1 MYGKI
6 TAMTSLCFA
15 HRALIRPLLLVM
27 CLFAVGC
34 GRTDSTMYMKPQLD
48 FSGKM
53 PLLFEARGVKVVS
66 TYKSPMR
73 APNIE
78 HLMPLSPEKAIRGWV
93 EDRIRTVGGG
103 KHRLRVEIR
112 SAAVTEVALPK
123 SQSFL
128 SIFSSGEKVRL
139 DARVNV
145 ALQVIN
151 KKGAVRGEATV
162 SSWGSQTVDKGASL
176 SERRVVWFELVRDLM
191 RDVDL
196 KLERSAKDHLS
207 AFMK

>member
-1 MYGKI
+1 MGG
-6 TAMTSLCFA
+6 
-15 HRALIRPLLLVM
+15 RPYTH
-27 CLFAVGC
+27 CW
-34 GRTDSTMYMKPQLD
+34 R
-48 FSGKM
+48 
-53 PLLFEARGVKVVS
+53 
-66 TYKSPMR
+66 
-73 APNIE
+73 
-78 HLMPLSPEKAIRGWV
+78 
-93 EDRIRTVGGG
+93 G
-103 KHRLRVEIR
+103 KHRLRIEIR

-128 SIFSSGEKVRL
+128 SIFNPGERVRL

-151 KKGAVRGEATV
+151 KKGVVRGEATV
-162 SSWGSQTVDKGASL
+162 SSWGSQTVNKGASL

>member
-1 MYGKI
+1 
-6 TAMTSLCFA
+6 MTSFCSA
-15 HRALIRPLLLVM
+15 QRALIRPLFLVVCLLVT
-27 CLFAVGC
+27 GC
-34 GRTDSTMYMKPQLD
+34 ARTDSTLYMKPQLD

-53 PLLFEARGVKVVS
+53 PLLFEARGSKVVS

-78 HLMPLSPEKAIRGWV
+78 HLMPLSPEKAVRGWV

-103 KHRLRVEIR
+103 KHRVRVEIR
-112 SAAVTEVALPK
+112 SAAVTEVSLPK
-123 SQSFL
+123 SESLL
-128 SIFSSGEKVRL
+128 SIFSPGEKVRL

-145 ALQVIN
+145 ALQIIN
-151 KKGAVRGEATV
+151 KSGAVQGEATV
-162 SSWGSQTVDKGASL
+162 SSWGSQVVDKGASL
-176 SERRVVWFELVRDLM
+176 SERRAVWFELVRDLM
-191 RDVDL
+191 HDVDR